1 MTDSMLFAAME
12 FPLKLRGWFPWPVAL
27 LLALVACAVVLFLYF
42 REATRVPLA
51 VRMIL
56 ALVRA
61 FTLTFILFLLLRPT
75 WVQNTTTTRLRP
87 VAVMIDNSQ
96 SMLNKDARTNLAD
109 RHRVAVAYNLS
120 APDGGIPTNLG
131 DLPAEIPEKPS
142 RLDLAKK
149 SLENPRLN
157 LLEQLRAKGP
167 LEVATFGSKRSAQ
180 DPRGLNWLDK
190 IDGKDDQTAL
200 VDGLFDLLNRDESEL
215 PAAVVIVTDGRENA
229 SGKSLA
235 ELARRCGELKI
246 PLHIYGV
253 GSSAFGQLQIRDVQ
267 TQENLFVDDSSI
279 IPVRFRAKGFEPGAK
294 VEFSVKLNGKEVL
307 NKTIDLKEGDDIRE
321 LLNFVPKKD
330 DALAGKQDLVTS
342 VKVRVPRAGG
352 GEEVFSDEISKSV
365 RVVDRKIKVLMV
377 DSQPR
382 WDFKFIQRGLMAD
395 KKRIA
400 PKFILIEG
408 DPRAMKSESTDNPFL
423 AAFPETRQALS
434 EFDLLILGDVPA
446 SYFTK
451 EQQETIRDFVSE
463 GGGMIHIAGK
473 GNGPS
478 SWLGTALADVLP
490 VEFDKATFVTDSGQ
504 RTEGFRPVVTPHGSR
519 SLLLSLEDDP
529 EENKRVWATLPEL
542 YWHYPVKKLKP
553 ASEVYLVHPSEKT
566 TDDKPMPLLA
576 THYYGKGFVLYSGID
591 ETWRW
596 RYNTAEQLFGRF
608 WTQAVYLAGVPRTLG
623 TKLTQLSLDTPEPT
637 FGKTAQVYARL
648 YSQDLKPLVTD
659 RIGARVERLDVDAD
673 DKDRSFPVELKSLPG
688 QPGEYV
694 ATIPFNRLGRFAL
707 KVENATETAA
717 LDYRVSLPP
726 GHELAPGGLAEE
738 DIQQLAA
745 KSGEDANPG
754 RFYREEDLH
763 TLVNNVRSKEGPPLQ
778 QRYEIVLWSW
788 PALVLLILAFSV
800 EWFIRKFNSLS

>member
-1 MTDSMLFAAME
+1 MTDPMLFAALE
-12 FPLKLRGWFPWPVAL
+12 FPLKLRGWFPWPIAL
-27 LLALVACAVVLFLYF
+27 LLAVAACAVVVVLYL
-42 REATRVPLA
+42 RESKRVPLV
-51 VRMIL
+51 VRLVL
-56 ALVRA
+56 AGVRG
-61 FTLTFILFLLLRPT
+61 FTLCFILFLLLRPT
-75 WVQNTTTTRLRP
+75 WVQQTTTTRYRP

-109 RHRVAVAYNLS
+109 RHRVAVAYDLT
-120 APDGGIPTNLG
+120 APDGAIPTDLSA
-131 DLPAEIPEKPS
+131 LPANLPEKPS
-142 RLDLAKK
+142 RLEIAKK
-149 SLENPRLN
+149 SLANPKLN
-157 LLEQLRAKGP
+157 LLEQLRGKGP

-180 DPRGLNWLDK
+180 DPRGPNWLDK

-215 PAAVVIVTDGRENA
+215 PAAVVLVTDGRENA

-235 ELARRCGELKI
+235 ELARRCGELKV

-267 TQENLFVDDSSI
+267 AQENLFVDDSSI

-294 VEFSVKLNGKEVL
+294 VEFTVKLNGKDVL
-307 NKTIDLKEGDDIRE
+307 SKTIDLKEGDDIRE
-321 LLNFVPKKD
+321 MLSFVPTKA
-330 DALAGKQDLVTS
+330 DAIAGKQDLVTS
-342 VKVRVPRAGG
+342 VKVRVPGAGG
-352 GEEVFSDEISKSV
+352 SEEIFSDELSKSV
-365 RVVDRKIKVLMV
+365 RVVDRKVKVLMV

-382 WDFKFIQRGLMAD
+382 WDFKFIQRGLMRD
-395 KKRIA
+395 RRVS
-400 PKFILIEG
+400 PKFILTEG
-408 DPRAMKSESTDNPFL
+408 DPRAMKSESEEHPFL
-423 AAFPETRQALS
+423 AAFPETRQKLA

-446 SYFTK
+446 SYFTR

-490 VEFDKATFVTDSGQ
+490 VEFDKATFVTDTGK
-504 RTEGFRPVVTPHGSR
+504 RTEGFRPIVTPHGSR
-519 SLLLSLEDDP
+519 SLLLSLEDNPD
-529 EENKRVWATLPEL
+529 ENKRLWTELPEI

-553 ASEVYLVHPSEKT
+553 ASEVYLVHPTEKT

-576 THYYGKGFVLYSGID
+576 THYYGKGFVLYAGID

-596 RYNTAEQLFGRF
+596 RYNAADQFFGRF

-623 TKLTQLSLDTPEPT
+623 TKLTQLSLDTAEPT

-659 RIGARVERLDVDAD
+659 RIGARVERIDVDPD

-707 KVENATETAA
+707 KVENATETAS
-717 LDYRVSLPP
+717 LEYRVNLPP
-726 GHELAPGGLAEE
+726 GHELAPGGLAEGE
-738 DIQQLAA
+738 MQDLAA
-745 KSGEDANPG
+745 KTGDENTPG
-754 RFYREEDLH
+754 RFYREEHLH
-763 TLVNNVRSKEGPPLQ
+763 TLVKNVQPKEGPPLF
-778 QRYEIVLWSW
+778 QRNEIVLWSW
-788 PALVLLILAFSV
+788 PALVILILAFSL